1 MSETRYTEDH
11 EWARP
16 EDGTTVIVGITDY
29 AQEQLGELVFIELPE
44 VGSEL
49 AQGDEAAVI
58 ESVKAAAEVK
68 SPISGTVLETND
80 ALKDAPDT
88 VNREPTGDGWLF
100 RINASDLAE
109 LDGLMNE
116 AAYMSYLATL
126 E

>member
-44 VGSEL
+44 VGSDL

-100 RINASDLAE
+100 RINASDPAE

>member
-1 MSETRYTEDH
+1 MSATRYTEDH

-16 EDGTTVIVGITDY
+16 EGGTTVVIGITDY

-44 VGSEL
+44 VGSDL
-49 AQGDEAAVI
+49 AQGDEVAVI

-80 ALKDAPDT
+80 VLNDAPDT
-88 VNREPTGDGWLF
+88 VNREPTGDGWF
-100 RINASDLAE
+100 CRITASNPAE
-109 LDGLMNE
+109 LEGLMDE
-116 AAYMSYLATL
+116 AAYTSYLATL

>member
-80 ALKDAPDT
+80 ALNDAPDT

-100 RINASDLAE
+100 RINASDPAE

>member
-1 MSETRYTEDH
+1 MSDMRYTEDH

-16 EDGTTVIVGITDY
+16 EGGTSVVIGITDY

-44 VGSEL
+44 VGSDL

-68 SPISGTVLETND
+68 SPLSGTVLETND
-80 ALKDAPDT
+80 ALNDAPDT
-88 VNREPTGDGWLF
+88 VNREPTGDGWFF
-100 RINASDLAE
+100 RITASDPTE
-109 LDGLMNE
+109 LDGLMDE
-116 AAYMSYLATL
+116 AAYTSYLATL